1 MVWGFGSKQLVCT
14 LQVWTNLW
22 KASKLAHWCREIR
35 MTKRNVYLHIS
46 EDIHLEAR
54 ALALRLRRTTESLY
68 LEGIL
73 RVLGEHGIHVE
84 GPPSVDLTPCVA
96 EAIKAALFDLGG

>member
-54 ALALRLRRTTESLY
+54 ACRRRL
-68 LEGIL
+68 
-73 RVLGEHGIHVE
+73 
-84 GPPSVDLTPCVA
+84 
-96 EAIKAALFDLGG
+96 